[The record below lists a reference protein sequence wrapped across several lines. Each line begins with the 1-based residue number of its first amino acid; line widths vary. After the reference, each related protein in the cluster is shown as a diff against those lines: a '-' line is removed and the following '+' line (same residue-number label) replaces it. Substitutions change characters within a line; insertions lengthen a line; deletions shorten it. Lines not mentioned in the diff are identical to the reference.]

1 MEDSKKIITKVEIQK
16 RNKDRVNVYINHEF
30 AFACGAELVYIH
42 NIEKGKSVDLNYLNE
57 IIMEDNYIKC
67 KSSALKI
74 IEKVYKTQA
83 QIYSKLIEKGYDEK
97 TVVRTIEF
105 LKKYGFIN
113 DEKFVQMY
121 IKDKLKSSGRN
132 KIKYDLIKKGIDEKK
147 INEGFACIT
156 SGVEK
161 ETAIKLAEKKYN
173 LLIKNEKDYRKIYK
187 KLGEFLIRKGY
198 NSDIVSETLNSVIK
212 KGVSDFEKKD
222 ETHDDE
228 QTDLDKLHVLA
239 EKRYN
244 IIIKSE
250 KDYKK
255 IYKKL
260 GDYLLRR
267 GYSWENIKTVLSSIV
282 NNEDSYI

>member
-1 MEDSKKIITKVEIQK
+1 MEDSKKIITKIEIQK

-30 AFACGAELVYIH
+30 AFACSAELVYIH

-83 QIYSKLIEKGYDEK
+83 QIYSKLLEKEYDEK
-97 TVVRTIEF
+97 TVIRTIEF

-121 IKDKLKSSGRN
+121 IKDKLKSNGRN
-132 KIKYDLIKKGIDEKK
+132 KIKHDLIKKGIDEKR
-147 INEGFACIT
+147 INEGFHSIT

-187 KLGEFLIRKGY
+187 KVGEFLIRKGY
-198 NSDIVSETLNSVIK
+198 NSDIVSEALNNVVK
-212 KGVSDFEKKD
+212 KDFSDFEKKD
-222 ETHDDE
+222 EINDDE
-228 QTDLDKLHVLA
+228 QIDLDKLRVLA

-250 KDYKK
+250 QDYKK

-260 GDYLLRR
+260 SDYLLRR

-282 NNEDSYI
+282 SNEDSYI

>member
-30 AFACGAELVYIH
+30 AFACSAELVYIH
-42 NIEKGKSVDLNYLNE
+42 NIEKGKSVDLNYLNQ
-57 IIMEDNYIKC
+57 IVMEDNYIKC

-83 QIYSKLIEKGYDEK
+83 QIYSKLLEKEYDEK

-161 ETAIKLAEKKYN
+161 ETATELAEKKYN

-198 NSDIVSETLNSVIK
+198 NSDIVSETLNNVIK
-212 KGVSDFEKKD
+212 KDVSDFEKKD
-222 ETHDDE
+222 ETHEDE